1 MCERLVFR
9 IADSRLDGVYGHPET
24 RRCLEPASQG
34 RPHLL
39 RLTLFHCR
47 YRCIVGS
54 RQGLC
59 RPARKTWGTTFS
71 LSHVGLEELAQQL
84 RRDMRA
90 FVKTLVADLGNP
102 ADLKNMTKTIAAE
115 NRIMM
120 LVNNTRASKFAPS
133 VKVLLA
139 EVDRQMDVNAG
150 APTHLS
156 LAALPCFKERDRGT
170 INIGSVLSFYARSS
184 PRHTA
189 ERRATCSLHSA
200 CSRKLDATSLSSL
213 CCRQR
218 RRRRLGRGVG
228 MKGLDPATIM
238 TAED

>member
-1 MCERLVFR
+1 MQT
-9 IADSRLDGVYGHPET
+9 G
-24 RRCLEPASQG
+24 SQN
-34 RPHLL
+34 
-39 RLTLFHCR
+39 
-47 YRCIVGS
+47 V
-54 RQGLC
+54 
-59 RPARKTWGTTFS
+59 GTTFS

-184 PRHTA
+184 TTA
-189 ERRATCSLHSA
+189 YSGTKGYMLFTLSLQQEVGCDVFVKLVLPATT
-200 CSRKLDATSLSSL
+200 ATEIGTWRGNEGVGSGHDHDS
-213 CCRQR
+213 
-218 RRRRLGRGVG
+218 RRLS
-228 MKGLDPATIM
+228 
-238 TAED
+238 